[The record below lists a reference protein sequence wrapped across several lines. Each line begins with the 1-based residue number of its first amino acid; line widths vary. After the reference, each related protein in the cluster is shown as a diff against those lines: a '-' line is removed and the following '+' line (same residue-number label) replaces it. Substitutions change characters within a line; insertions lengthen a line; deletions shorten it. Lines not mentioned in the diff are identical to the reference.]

1 MLIPYSTFY
10 RVPFLPITNITA
22 AQLID
27 LVQMMLLSKL
37 PMDDSWRSEM
47 LLATNLALWSFYA
60 KKLLKAAKVVQVV
73 WSYIIKQ

>member
-10 RVPFLPITNITA
+10 RVPFLPITNITV

-27 LVQMMLLSKL
+27 LVQMILLSKL

-47 LLATNLALWSFYA
+47 LLATNLAL
-60 KKLLKAAKVVQVV
+60 
-73 WSYIIKQ
+73 